1 MTAAPRIRGASHPG
15 RTRTTSGL
23 LRRGRRAACAGGRD
37 ALLEQQ
43 LAELRR
49 QHGLPE
55 AVAHHL
61 DDGATEDVNTDRAPR
76 RGVRAAPPRATKGSR
91 DLFVGGRAR
100 CWWSRR
106 ARATK
111 TEDRERCA
119 LTSQSARRSSERL
132 SLAAAAQTDSRE
144 KRPQVCAHFLTLSP
158 LRTWDSRVIAHAI
171 ARRGEVSRPLRTVTD
186 HAARRKRNSKQRSV
200 SAAWH
205 SDCARAPRQSVERS
219 HTSQIP
225 KAPNSRVESRRPYP
239 LRSCNDPV
247 TTSA

>member
-158 LRTWDSRVIAHAI
+158 LRTWDSHRTRYCAP
-171 ARRGEVSRPLRTVTD
+171 RRGVAAVTD
-186 HAARRKRNSKQRSV
+186 RYGPCRAPKKELKTAQRLGGL
-200 SAAWH
+200 ALRLR
-205 SDCARAPRQSVERS
+205 ARAPTVRRAQPHVANPQG
-219 HTSQIP
+219 SQLT
-225 KAPNSRVESRRPYP
+225 SRVAEALP
-239 LRSCNDPV
+239 L
-247 TTSA
+247 T